1 MFCNYI
7 ALKLLLLLSGTDS
20 SIRSLSAHQD
30 ANNYMTTAYD
40 GNCND
45 SAVTATE
52 SIFDKINNITGG
64 LNVTLSADRIICRL
78 RINKD
83 AVAVGD
89 VPSIN
94 DGANHNHNRYTLG
107 ISIIQGTDN
116 NVYVKDLTAGGPGER
131 AGVQVGDQ
139 IIAVDGVS
147 LLTLPYG
154 ESLRRLQQTGRVVIL
169 VLSQI
174 FQKQKQRIAPGLQ
187 QQPDVDYMQRI
198 RYETTDVD
206 DCGGATGYRSDM
218 MMDTRNEVKKIGGAS
233 DVLRDRYDDDD
244 NEWRSRSLSAA
255 KSLPDLPQVS
265 YKCQSTSNT
274 EYTIQTYWNSIRRIC
289 DNILQMKSSILIEQ
303 IISSTPHQ
311 INGAFLHKPDNRND
325 QQRCPTTMS
334 AASRRYVGPVR
345 YPVTPMRSTPRRRSA
360 FAVGVDADMKTMMT
374 PTGRGATGDRR
385 PASAHRLS
393 LLADEVEQQF
403 FI

>member
-1 MFCNYI
+1 
-7 ALKLLLLLSGTDS
+7 
-20 SIRSLSAHQD
+20 
-30 ANNYMTTAYD
+30 MTTAYD

-52 SIFDKINNITGG
+52 SIFDKINNITGS
-64 LNVTLSADRIICRL
+64 LNVTLSADRIIRRL

-89 VPSIN
+89 GAIN

-174 FQKQKQRIAPGLQ
+174 FQQQKQRIAPGMQ

-206 DCGGATGYRSDM
+206 DGGGTTGYRGDM
-218 MMDTRNEVKKIGGAS
+218 TMGTRNEVKRIGGAS

-274 EYTIQTYWNSIRRIC
+274 
-289 DNILQMKSSILIEQ
+289 
-303 IISSTPHQ
+303 
-311 INGAFLHKPDNRND
+311 
-325 QQRCPTTMS
+325 
-334 AASRRYVGPVR
+334 V
-345 YPVTPMRSTPRRRSA
+345 
-360 FAVGVDADMKTMMT
+360 
-374 PTGRGATGDRR
+374 
-385 PASAHRLS
+385 
-393 LLADEVEQQF
+393 
-403 FI
+403 